1 MGRRSKSSQSK
12 SGSDQP
18 GRREYTRL
26 AVCIALMVATA
37 IFIFSGC
44 SSVSDVQEKLN
55 EGKYL
60 AFISGKFNTMSQ
72 AADALNTQ
80 LKDFNEDKLNDADWV
95 SKTEGYMDTIKSG
108 CGDII
113 NYQNVPT
120 AYADIHSNLVTLA
133 GQVQSVMDQYKTGID
148 NKDFNTLAAANQ
160 SMASLST
167 SIDTYVQQ
175 LKGLLDTT
183 NQ

>member
-1 MGRRSKSSQSK
+1 
-12 SGSDQP
+12 
-18 GRREYTRL
+18 
-26 AVCIALMVATA
+26 
-37 IFIFSGC
+37 
-44 SSVSDVQEKLN
+44 
-55 EGKYL
+55 
-60 AFISGKFNTMSQ
+60 
-72 AADALNTQ
+72 
-80 LKDFNEDKLNDADWV
+80 
-95 SKTEGYMDTIKSG
+95 MDTIKSG

-113 NYQNVPT
+113 NYQNVPS
-120 AYADIHSNLVTLA
+120 AYADIHGNLVTLA
-133 GQVQSVMDQYKTGID
+133 GQCHSAMDQYKTAID